1 MASNKSWAHSAGLPS
16 AVSALPSQHVE
27 SNSETSTS
35 LPAWVKVVCTTELV
49 QIGGKQNILE
59 MGNYLNNHLKN
70 QTVLRV
76 AFFFFSFL
84 KTPAELWCFFTKH
97 KPHKHTTLKG
107 RWIYLVHWDWLI
119 FSHLVLFSL
128 EQENA
133 HFPFWFLPSPP
144 TTAKCFTYMFQPWR
158 ELKEEK
164 DLCVLLCAGMP
175 PTLIPYHIR

>member
-1 MASNKSWAHSAGLPS
+1 MAIYLLKLTSESVWVWRELQGFYSLPSAFWVGPYKRVFWSLITSTDQVKFSSLLDGTFTTALTSCRSCGINKSWAHSAGLPS

-76 AFFFFSFL
+76 AFFFFLS
-84 KTPAELWCFFTKH
+84 
-97 KPHKHTTLKG
+97 
-107 RWIYLVHWDWLI
+107 
-119 FSHLVLFSL
+119 
-128 EQENA
+128 
-133 HFPFWFLPSPP
+133 
-144 TTAKCFTYMFQPWR
+144 
-158 ELKEEK
+158 
-164 DLCVLLCAGMP
+164 
-175 PTLIPYHIR
+175 